1 MANEKQFKVR
11 TKFIGT
17 RGVEEYRAT
26 IPVWVNARDVVLE
39 IGCEWGTTTSLIAP
53 HCQKVIGTDISLKC
67 IERARAMHP
76 HLRFE
81 VMDGFDVKAALD
93 LGESFSK
100 VYIDMSGI
108 SGYRSLLDT
117 ISLLMMYAT
126 VLRPE
131 AIIVKSGAL
140 KHFAAHCIAWRPDSA
155 QQYAQDTQDI

>member
-26 IPVWVNARDVVLE
+26 IPVWVNPRDIVLE
-39 IGCEWGTTTSLIAP
+39 IGCEWGTTTAVIAQ

-67 IERARAMHP
+67 IERARATYP
-76 HLRFE
+76 DVRFE
-81 VMDGFDVKAALD
+81 VMDGFDVKAALA

-140 KHFAAHCIAWRPDSA
+140 KHFAAHCIAWRADS
-155 QQYAQDTQDI
+155 DSILNL